1 MRPLCLQC
9 RKKPIRSGSRFCTNR
24 CASDWLYVVHSTTD
38 AKDIAL
44 AAGTKARV
52 EELANDGSE
61 WCSSCR
67 AWVFPDESRHLA
79 HPFDSPSLPMINVA
93 EY

>member
-1 MRPLCLQC
+1 MVAREAADRLPRQE
-9 RKKPIRSGSRFCTNR
+9 RV
-24 CASDWLYVVHSTTD
+24 D
-38 AKDIAL
+38 L
-44 AAGTKARV
+44 A
-52 EELANDGSE
+52 EELAMNGSE

-79 HPFDSPSLPMINVA
+79 HPYDSPSLPSIVG

>member
-1 MRPLCLQC
+1 MRPLCAQC
-9 RKKPIRSGSRFCTNR
+9 LKKPIRQYSRFCTDT
-24 CASDWLYVVHSTTD
+24 CAVEFWQRWRPRTER
-38 AKDIAL
+38 DIQ
-44 AAGTKARV
+44 GTKRM
-52 EELANDGSE
+52 LADAGEDLALDGSQ

-79 HPFDSPSLPMINVA
+79 HPYDSPSLPSIVG